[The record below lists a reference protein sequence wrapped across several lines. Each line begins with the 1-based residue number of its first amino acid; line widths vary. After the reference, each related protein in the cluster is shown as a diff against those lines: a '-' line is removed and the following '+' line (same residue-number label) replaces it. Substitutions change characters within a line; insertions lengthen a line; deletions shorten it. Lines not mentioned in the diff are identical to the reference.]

1 MGSVRTRQDNG
12 LLFLDFRYE
21 GRRCRELTPL
31 TNTATN
37 RRKLAKKLEQI
48 EFEIKTGSF
57 DYLKHFPTSNQAAR
71 LCQQSQLRVQ
81 EDAIPATHSGIATY
95 AAQGNNSP
103 LFRDFVKEWFAINE
117 IAWRQSHKTNIEGM
131 IERHY
136 LPYFG
141 DKRVG
146 HITRVDILQF
156 RSTLAKVPGRNG
168 NVGLS
173 ENRINKILDPLRRI
187 FEEAA
192 DVYQFTTPYVRIK
205 PLKIRRS
212 DVQPFSLDEVR
223 KILSSV
229 RADFKNY
236 YTVRFFTGLR
246 TGEVD
251 GLKWKYIDFARKLI
265 KVRETIVAGREDY
278 TKTDS
283 SQRDITMSGP
293 VLDALKDQRQQR
305 HPTSEFVFCNQEGN
319 PYDHNNI
326 TKRIWYPLLK
336 KLGLEKRRPYQTRH
350 TAATL
355 WLAAGEAPEW
365 IARQMGH
372 ATTEMLF
379 KVYSRY
385 VPNLTRQDGSAF
397 EKLLGQLTA
406 TTTLEAAHE
415 LD

>member
-21 GRRCRELTPL
+21 GKRCRELTSL
-31 TNTATN
+31 TDTASN

-48 EFEIKTGSF
+48 ELEIKTGSF

-71 LCQQSQLRVQ
+71 LCPSGQLRGQKVT
-81 EDAIPATHSGIATY
+81 IPATHTGIATPV
-95 AAQGNNSP
+95 ALENNTP
-103 LFRDFVKEWFAINE
+103 LFRDFVAEWFSINE
-117 IAWRQSHKTNIEGM
+117 ITWRESHKTNIQGI
-131 IERHY
+131 IEKHY
-136 LPYFG
+136 LPHFG
-141 DKRVG
+141 GKRVG
-146 HITRVDILQF
+146 QITRLDILQL
-156 RSTLAKVPGRNG
+156 RTSLAKVKGRNG
-168 NVGLS
+168 NLTA
-173 ENRINKILDPLRRI
+173 NRINKIIDPLKRI

-192 DVYQFTTPYVRIK
+192 DRYQFTTPFSRIK

-212 DVQPFSLDEVR
+212 DVQPFTLAEVG
-223 KILSSV
+223 KILESV

-236 YTVRFFTGLR
+236 FTVRFFTGLR
-246 TGEVD
+246 TGEID
-251 GLKWKYIDFARKLI
+251 GLKWKYVDFARKLI
-265 KVRETIVAGREDY
+265 KVRETIVAGRENY
-278 TKTDS
+278 TKTDA
-283 SQRDITMSGP
+283 SQRDISMSGP
-293 VLDALKDQRQQR
+293 VLEALKEQHLQR

-326 TKRIWYPLLK
+326 TKRIWYPLLN

-365 IARQMGH
+365 IARQLGH

-397 EKLLGQLTA
+397 EKLIGQLTA
-406 TTTLEAAHE
+406 TTHLETEHE
-415 LD
+415 YL